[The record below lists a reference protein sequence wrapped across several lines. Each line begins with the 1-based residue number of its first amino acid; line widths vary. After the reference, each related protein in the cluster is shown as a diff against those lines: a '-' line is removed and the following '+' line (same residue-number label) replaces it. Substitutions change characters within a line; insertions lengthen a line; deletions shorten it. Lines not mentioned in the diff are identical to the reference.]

1 MMPKRELLLY
11 LTCLVELIINIFY
24 NWSKNLGIWSFN
36 YRKSQINE
44 NFKLTKISKFNINL
58 HSIRIESTFL
68 LVTLPINID
77 PSRLY
82 NYLKIR
88 NKIRLYF
95 LKWSRLQ
102 LWVGI
107 LDRTELYRSLAF
119 FVYRFDRSAFKTE
132 IYPHIFNKLFI
143 VLQQI
148 FTTCATQCTSGT
160 YTMGGETATIKCCN
174 TNKCSN
180 AQTVFRLSGSLQPS
194 ANKLC
199 GASFYLYTILAKDWF

>member
-148 FTTCATQCTSGT
+148 FTLVRHHSFSANHTLKNWPFPFCIWKALSVPYKKQKTVSLGKL
-160 YTMGGETATIKCCN
+160 TASRTVLK
-174 TNKCSN
+174 
-180 AQTVFRLSGSLQPS
+180 QTVFRL
-194 ANKLC
+194 NE
-199 GASFYLYTILAKDWF
+199 ASVKKS